1 MSRLSAGVL
10 CLLLA
15 VACHEERDLPKASQ
29 DALTDS
35 MLNLRVTQA
44 VLPALSPAL
53 AGIDTRDGVVKLQ
66 LNTSVWDS
74 MPEEQQK
81 AWLANA
87 AAVFTERVPDAK
99 RVYAYVR
106 ERRIATIKP

>member
-1 MSRLSAGVL
+1 MWRLSAGIL
-10 CLLLA
+10 CLVLG
-15 VACHEERDLPKASQ
+15 VACHHEQEIPAENQ
-29 DALTDS
+29 EALTDS
-35 MLNLRVTQA
+35 MLNLRVTEA
-44 VLPALSPAL
+44 VLPVLSPAL
-53 AGIDTRDGVVKLQ
+53 AGIDTHGGVVKLH

-81 AWLANA
+81 EWLTRA

-106 ERRIATIKP
+106 ERRVATIKP